1 MSRYSFE
8 AVIFDLDGVITK
20 TALVHARAWKSVF
33 DEYLRLREK
42 RNNEPFRE
50 FTHEVDY
57 LTYVDGKPRYDGV
70 RSFLES
76 RGIHIPF
83 GDPSDTPDKET
94 ICGIGNK
101 KNVAF
106 LQLIKKQGV
115 DVYPTTIQFIKE
127 LKEAGIPS
135 GVISSSKNGRHI
147 LQSAGI
153 ENLFQTRVDG
163 EVSAQ
168 LKLRGKPEGDV
179 FVVAAYNLGAHPG
192 KAVVVEDAISGVQ
205 AGRNGGFGL
214 VIGLA
219 RKDNEDALLQ
229 NGADIAMKDISE
241 IDLQWIEKWFHKK
254 PKPLFKF
261 WEKAERVLDEPSP
274 CVQGLDESW
283 QINPDEIRIRINP
296 CYFRSGKSVF
306 FGEAR
311 PAFFLDYDGT
321 LSPIVDRPE
330 LAVMS
335 EEMRDVVKRLS
346 KKFTVAIVSGR
357 MREDVEKLIG
367 IEGLIYAGS
376 HGFDISGPGI
386 SMIERRAKEMIPLI
400 AETIKRLS
408 EHLGSI
414 KGILIEEKKF
424 SVAVHYRLVEESCLS
439 RIKDCVNEIIQD
451 NKSLRLMSGKKV
463 FEILPAIDWDKGR
476 AVRWITQALGIS
488 WTEASV
494 IYIGDDTTDED
505 AFRVIRT
512 RGTGILVSEN
522 PRDSAADFRLSSTE
536 EVKNLFSE
544 IVR

>member
-1 MSRYSFE
+1 M
-8 AVIFDLDGVITK
+8 
-20 TALVHARAWKSVF
+20 
-33 DEYLRLREK
+33 
-42 RNNEPFRE
+42 
-50 FTHEVDY
+50 
-57 LTYVDGKPRYDGV
+57 
-70 RSFLES
+70 
-76 RGIHIPF
+76 
-83 GDPSDTPDKET
+83 
-94 ICGIGNK
+94 
-101 KNVAF
+101 
-106 LQLIKKQGV
+106 
-115 DVYPTTIQFIKE
+115 
-127 LKEAGIPS
+127 
-135 GVISSSKNGRHI
+135 
-147 LQSAGI
+147 
-153 ENLFQTRVDG
+153 
-163 EVSAQ
+163 
-168 LKLRGKPEGDV
+168 
-179 FVVAAYNLGAHPG
+179 
-192 KAVVVEDAISGVQ
+192 
-205 AGRNGGFGL
+205 
-214 VIGLA
+214 IGLA

-229 NGADIAMKDISE
+229 NGADIAMRDISE

-261 WEKAERVLDEPSP
+261 WDKAERV
-274 CVQGLDESW
+274 LDESW

-311 PAFFLDYDGT
+311 PIFFLDYDGT

-357 MREDVEKLIG
+357 MREDVEKLVG

-386 SMIERRAKEMIPLI
+386 SMIEPRAKEMIPLI

-408 EHLGSI
+408 EQLGSI

-424 SVAVHYRLVEESCLS
+424 SVAVHYRLVEESYLS